1 MLRKMLSLGA
11 VIVVAVAFGAGSAA
25 AAKCG
30 DAGKP
35 DKWAH
40 SNNGSKGTD
49 GFSDGRLAN

>member
-11 VIVVAVAFGAGSAA
+11 LIVVAVAFGAGPAA

-30 DAGKP
+30 GSRNS
-35 DKWAH
+35 DKAAH
-40 SNNGSKGTD
+40 SENGSKGTD